1 MDLQKGL
8 RTKLIMIIISI
19 IIVIIMII
27 IIIIITHF
35 EEDCI
40 LLDGERIEKYWKPTW
55 TTIKARLKKS
65 VEQRRKEE
73 YLEK

>member
-19 IIVIIMII
+19 IIVIIM